1 MKYCPECSTDYQDD
15 ADFCVKDGRALITRS
30 RLCPHCAN
38 NVPLDAAECPQCHGS
53 LSAQNLFKWSE
64 EADSASST
72 MASDIKRMPKS
83 SKLLSLVGILLAAIA
98 GFLAGGQLQRND
110 LIQSMQDQAHEVQLK
125 ERKIKALEG
134 QLAQVQQN
142 APANGQLAELER
154 KLAEKQKELTEAQ
167 QKLTGAS
174 REAERLAAVKAA
186 PRQTEPAAPPRV
198 ATRPVEPSPSAR
210 VAARPADPIPPA
222 STAAAA
228 RQGGEPGSYETL
240 RVTTVHEQP
249 VNSSRVVAQIDRGT
263 VITVVRST
271 GDWLEV
277 RSKHGNP
284 PGFIRRD
291 DAMIVARAN

>member
-1 MKYCPECSTDYQDD
+1 
-15 ADFCVKDGRALITRS
+15 
-30 RLCPHCAN
+30 
-38 NVPLDAAECPQCHGS
+38 
-53 LSAQNLFKWSE
+53 
-64 EADSASST
+64 
-72 MASDIKRMPKS
+72 
-83 SKLLSLVGILLAAIA
+83 
-98 GFLAGGQLQRND
+98 
-110 LIQSMQDQAHEVQLK
+110 
-125 ERKIKALEG
+125 LEG

-142 APANGQLAELER
+142 TAANGQLAELER

-167 QKLTGAS
+167 QKPTDAS
-174 REAERLAAVKAA
+174 REAERLAAVKAV
-186 PRQTEPAAPPRV
+186 PRQTDPAPPPRV
-198 ATRPVEPSPSAR
+198 ATRPVEPSPPAR

-222 STAAAA
+222 STAASA

-277 RSKHGNP
+277 RSNHGNP